1 MILTPMSTAVSAVEE
16 FVTNPKVTGAIA
28 EISGEKFT
36 YRAQPEYLDESTEKN
51 LDMFWTLGYA

>member
-1 MILTPMSTAVSAVEE
+1 MSTAVSAVEE

-36 YRAQPEYLDESTEKN
+36 YRAQPEYIDESTEKN